1 MIHFRTGSQIHRLI
15 SVLSV
20 AGEYPVHSLYIL
32 GNERMYKELVRK
44 LTERQTIRNQQTN
57 QDFTPAKVLNV
68 AGKGASKTIRLY
80 KGAIPILSWLNAEEY
95 YLNTFWSH
103 KFPGDA
109 AHRERNHRVAET
121 VAMFMNAGF
130 EFRQYLLP
138 ELQNDRMLHIVPQTP
153 SFYAGKALKR
163 VGSAEMSKTIF
174 TRIAGAAFAGG
185 ACYAVYN
192 TRGAAMKW
200 CGMGEFKSLHSL
212 IETCRLNAG
221 IGTVDSAILF
231 GESYDVALATLNE
244 TERNHRLEMRFDAIY
259 RHIFFV
265 PLSAAGVRQLD
276 LFTVPDWREKIL
288 DALFERESRSF
299 DRGVFEYDACVD
311 GRYILSH
318 LDGDIARLIRFKE
331 AISNIRV
338 ETEVICFGEQIEFL
352 KEYFGEK
359 VRLSVIERD
368 AIEEAIGLE
377 RREMFE
383 EK

>member
-1 MIHFRTGSQIHRLI
+1 M
-15 SVLSV
+15 
-20 AGEYPVHSLYIL
+20 HSLHLL
-32 GNERMYKELVRK
+32 GNERMQKELVHK
-44 LTERQTIRNQQTN
+44 LTERQTIRNSQRN

-95 YLNTFWSH
+95 YLNTF
-103 KFPGDA
+103 
-109 AHRERNHRVAET
+109 RERNHRVAET

-138 ELQNDRMLHIVPQTP
+138 ELQNDRMLHIVPQAP

-163 VGSAEMSKTIF
+163 VGSAEMNKTIF

-200 CGMGEFKSLHSL
+200 CGMGEFKSLHCL

-231 GESYDVALATLNE
+231 GKSYDVALATLNE

-265 PLSAAGVRQLD
+265 PLSAAGVRQLA
-276 LFTVPDWREKIL
+276 LLTIPDWREKIL

-331 AISNIRV
+331 AISSMRV
-338 ETEVICFGEQIEFL
+338 ETEVVCFGEQVDFL
-352 KEYFGEK
+352 KEYLGGE
-359 VRLSVIERD
+359 VRLSVIERE
-368 AIEEAIGLE
+368 AIEEAIGVE
-377 RREMFE
+377 RREVFE